1 MADESNSTP
10 ACDTVSHHVIP
21 TERAGALN
29 VWVQGD
35 LGLAQNK
42 DTRDSVCVFMTVHDV
57 GANHHSWL
65 KYANSPAM
73 AEIREKSVFLHVDLL
88 GQEDGAE
95 DIANFP
101 TMQEI
106 GEDLVNI
113 LDTLRVKVVI
123 GLGEGAG
130 GNIMLRFGAMHVT
143 RCLGVVCINP
153 NEVAMS
159 MLDTLMDRVKNMR
172 IGNKPLTAEQK
183 QMNQNNVAKFA
194 GAFLNRSDVVPTV
207 EKSLKC
213 ETMLVA
219 GAKADSHV
227 KGMENLFGYCDKTKT
242 SMLKIDDVTS
252 VMEEAPGKLSNSILL
267 FAKGLGWLT
276 SLTLP
281 NVSRRS
287 SRDSTGGR
295 RMSMEE
301 YDKPNIRRLSLTGAA
316 PAIGGN

>member
-1 MADESNSTP
+1 MAETEETAPS
-10 ACDTVSHHVIP
+10 CDIVSHHVIP
-21 TERAGALN
+21 TERVGALS

-35 LGLAQNK
+35 LSLAQNK
-42 DTRDSVCVFMTVHDV
+42 DTRDTVCVFLTAHDV
-57 GANHHSWL
+57 GSNHHAWL
-65 KYANSPAM
+65 RFANSPAM
-73 AEIREKSVFLHVDLL
+73 AEIREKAVFLHVDLL
-88 GQEDGAE
+88 GQEDGADE
-95 DIANFP
+95 IKSFP
-101 TMQEI
+101 SMQEI

-130 GNIMLRFGAMHVT
+130 ANIMLRFGAMHVT

-159 MLDTLMDRVKNMR
+159 MLDSLMDRVKNMR
-172 IGNKPLTAEQK
+172 VGSKPLTSDQK

-194 GAFLNRSDVVPTV
+194 GAFLNRSDVIPIV
-207 EKSLKC
+207 EKSLSC
-213 ETMLVA
+213 ETMLLA
-219 GAKADSHV
+219 GAKAESQV
-227 KGMENLFGYCDKTKT
+227 KGMETIFGYCDKSKT
-242 SMLKIDDVTS
+242 SMLKVDDVTNI
-252 VMEEAPGKLSNSILL
+252 MEEAPGKLANSILL

-276 SLTLP
+276 SLSLP

-301 YDKPNIRRLSLTGAA
+301 YDKPNIRRLSLTGST
-316 PAIGGN
+316 PPIN